1 VRTLVDLPDHQLRE
15 LTELGTRCR
24 QSRASLIREAVAVY
38 LAARKRGNQD
48 DAFGL
53 WGPKGTDGVAYQR
66 KIRGEW

>member
-1 VRTLVDLPDHQLRE
+1 MLTAVTVLEEILESQQRAKAELPAE
-15 LTELGTRCR
+15 
-24 QSRASLIREAVAVY
+24 RAEAVAVY